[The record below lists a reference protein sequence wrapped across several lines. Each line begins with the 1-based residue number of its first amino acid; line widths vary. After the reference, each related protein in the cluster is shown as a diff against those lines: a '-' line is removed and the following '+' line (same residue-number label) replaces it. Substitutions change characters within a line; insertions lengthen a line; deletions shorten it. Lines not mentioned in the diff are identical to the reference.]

1 VRDWNINHL
10 GAGYGIMDEVFQF
23 TKTFDDFPPRSFPP
37 NFNPANLMEEK
48 LREIKAERKLKAA
61 FPMLKKETSKKET

>member
-1 VRDWNINHL
+1 
-10 GAGYGIMDEVFQF
+10 
-23 TKTFDDFPPRSFPP
+23 
-37 NFNPANLMEEK
+37 MEEK

>member
-1 VRDWNINHL
+1 MRDWNINHL

-37 NFNPANLMEEK
+37 SFNQANLMEEK
-48 LREIKAERKLKAA
+48 LREIKAGQKLKAA
-61 FPMLKKETSKKET
+61 FPMLQQEPLK

>member
-1 VRDWNINHL
+1 L